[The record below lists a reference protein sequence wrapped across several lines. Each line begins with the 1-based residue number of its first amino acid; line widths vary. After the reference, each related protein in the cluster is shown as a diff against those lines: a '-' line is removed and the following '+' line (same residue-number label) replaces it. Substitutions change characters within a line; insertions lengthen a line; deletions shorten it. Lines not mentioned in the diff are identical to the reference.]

1 MARKTAKI
9 PVGAAPPPRR
19 QEVSRQ
25 VVSNV
30 GLYFA
35 AYKLSKMDWNVMPT
49 SRNARGV
56 DILAYDMRAQK
67 YLGIQVKALSK
78 RNPVPLGRSIDRDSF
93 MGDWWII
100 VIKIATDNPECFIM
114 KPDEVRRL
122 AIRTKKAAV
131 PWYYLPPTCY
141 ATAKFREAWDRIGPG
156 LPNHLAAKTRKKISG
171 AP

>member
-1 MARKTAKI
+1 MALKTAKTLESA
-9 PVGAAPPPRR
+9 VPRSALHLR
-19 QEVSRQ
+19 AQ

-35 AYKLSKMDWNVMPT
+35 AYRLSQMGWNVMPT

-56 DILAYDMRAQK
+56 DILAYDMRAQI

-93 MGDWWII
+93 MGNWWII

-114 KPDEVRRL
+114 KPNEVRRL

-141 ATAKFREAWDRIGPG
+141 DTDKFREAWGRIGRAG
-156 LPNHLAAKTRKKISG
+156 
-171 AP
+171 